1 MNCALPEALV
11 LAGRISKSVEGIK
24 HLEVVLCPPSVYIY
38 SIFDYL
44 KAKPLNLFFGIQNT
58 MWEEEGEYTGETSLL
73 FVKGI
78 CRYVILGHS
87 ERRHKFSETDQEV
100 NKKVVFALK
109 YNFLPIICVGE
120 EERFHLEDHF
130 KTEVERMKRQGG
142 IISQIDNA
150 LLGVSV
156 GELKNVVIAYEP
168 VWAIGTGNEATGAY
182 AASICYIIKSYLA
195 EKYGEDIAKDIKIL
209 YGGST
214 NSRNTKE
221 YMLQP
226 SIDGLLVGGSS
237 LKAAEFIKMCQTI
250 SEVKS
255 GRAI

>member
-11 LAGRISKSVEGIK
+11 LAGRVSKSVERIK
-24 HLEVVLCPPSVYIY
+24 HLDVVLCPPAVYIY
-38 SIFDYL
+38 PIFDYL
-44 KAKPLNLFFGIQNT
+44 KARPLNLYLGVQNA
-58 MWEEEGEYTGETSLL
+58 MWGEEGEYTGETSLL

-87 ERRHKFSETDQEV
+87 ERRHKFSETDQDI
-100 NKKVVFALK
+100 NKKVIFALK
-109 YNFLPIICVGE
+109 YGFTPIVCVGE

-150 LLGVSV
+150 LIGASASEVR
-156 GELKNVVIAYEP
+156 KAVIAYEP

-182 AASICYIIKSYLA
+182 AASICYIIKSHLS
-195 EKYGEDIAKDIKIL
+195 EKYGEDVAKDIKIL

-214 NSRNTKE
+214 NSGNTKE

-226 SIDGLLVGGSS
+226 SVDGLLVGGSS
-237 LKAAEFIKMCQTI
+237 LKAAEFVKMCQII

-255 GRAI
+255 GRTI